1 MITEAMLIK
10 GLTAIGV
17 LTITKTVIVPAAKTV
32 GTQIGKTIGIMANSM
47 NGSNLNKKKAGG
59 KQETNEAAILELMK
73 ECDKE
78 LKEDKS
84 ENEPDNQ
91 ITIIENIKPE
101 PAFSEKTK
109 EWIHKCKSRYG
120 GFEDVILN

>member
-17 LTITKTVIVPAAKTV
+17 LTITKTVLVPAAKTV
-32 GTQIGKTIGIMANSM
+32 GTQIGKTIGIMSSM
-47 NGSNLNKKKAGG
+47 NGSNLKKKAGG

-84 ENEPDNQ
+84 ENEPDNNQ
-91 ITIIENIKPE
+91 IIVIENIKPE
-101 PAFSEKTK
+101 PAFSEKTQ
-109 EWIHKCKSRYG
+109 EWIRKCQSRYG

>member
-10 GLTAIGV
+10 GLAGIGA
-17 LTITKTVIVPAAKTV
+17 LTITKNVLVPAAKTV
-32 GTQIGKTIGIMANSM
+32 GTQLGKTIGIMSSM

-59 KQETNEAAILELMK
+59 NQETNEAAILELMK

-78 LKEDKS
+78 LKENKS

-101 PAFSEKTK
+101 PTFSEKTQ
-109 EWIHKCKSRYG
+109 EWIRKCQSRYG